1 MATESATTAAALP
14 DDVLAGILR
23 RLPLRSLAVSR
34 CVCKSWRAAMDEH
47 QLLLPRSVRGLF
59 INYGN
64 HCYLR
69 RSHFFARPAVAV
81 DDGPMIDGKF
91 SFIDPDKLSVVEF
104 VDHCNGLILFFRPL
118 DQAMYVCNP
127 ATQRWARLPPHPAGT
142 LRRGRRRPPC
152 SGEDPCVSR
161 RRAFLVFD
169 PAVSPHYT
177 VMLAPDELTRD
188 EAKGNHMEW
197 PPSPWMWHEFSS
209 RSGRW
214 EEKVFVRE
222 GEAAGTVQ
230 GLLFDSFGYAFN
242 PKWRY
247 AAYWQGELYVDC
259 VANMLSLLNN
269 KYQVIKTPIDLEERN
284 KDVRSY
290 LGRSENG
297 VYFAAIDGMDTLWVW
312 ILGEYGDEMEWVP
325 KHQVNLNA
333 RSWWLHEQRYDKL
346 KYDEP
351 WILDKYNKEKYR
363 KVSAQRKVCWDSD
376 EDDIIDAS
384 DDKEEEIYSGSVKIL
399 GFHPFKEVIFLC
411 NKDSAVAC
419 HMNSSKVQYLGLT
432 GLEGLYD
439 SDERESFVYTP
450 CLIGD

>member
-1 MATESATTAAALP
+1 
-14 DDVLAGILR
+14 
-23 RLPLRSLAVSR
+23 
-34 CVCKSWRAAMDEH
+34 MDEH

-64 HCYLR
+64 HCYHR

-81 DDGPMIDGKF
+81 DDGPTIDGKF

-142 LRRGRRRPPC
+142 LRR
-152 SGEDPCVSR
+152 
-161 RRAFLVFD
+161 RALLVFD

-247 AAYWQGELYVDC
+247 AAYWQGELYVDWRGEY
-259 VANMLSLLNN
+259 VSRLSLLN

-297 VYFAAIDGMDTLWVW
+297 VYFAAIDG
-312 ILGEYGDEMEWVP
+312 
-325 KHQVNLNA
+325 
-333 RSWWLHEQRYDKL
+333 
-346 KYDEP
+346 
-351 WILDKYNKEKYR
+351 
-363 KVSAQRKVCWDSD
+363 
-376 EDDIIDAS
+376 
-384 DDKEEEIYSGSVKIL
+384 
-399 GFHPFKEVIFLC
+399 FHPFKEVIFLC

-419 HMNSSKVQYLGLT
+419 HMNSSKVQYLGLI